1 MEQEMIGEIFL
12 VILVLLVIMQVY
24 FMFYP
29 NKHRTLSKVNDWFSK
44 PNLGRDIGSYYF
56 FGI

>member
-1 MEQEMIGEIFL
+1 MIGEIFL
-12 VILVLLVIMQVY
+12 VILVLVVIMQVY

-29 NKHRTLSKVNDWFSK
+29 NKHRKLSKVNNWFSK
-44 PNLGRDIGSYYF
+44 KDLGSYYF